1 MFKLFAITLRKVEN
15 FSLKPKDLTINSG
28 PVRYSVIFIAAFLF
42 IAVPTV
48 AQVERPLKNPARPLP
63 IKTDTVG
70 VKSDSLRIS
79 ADSLVSPSDTLR
91 AKNDSIPPRKSDIE
105 TTINYTARD
114 SIRATFDGKQIWL
127 FGEAK
132 IKYGEIELEAEE
144 IVIDYANSTVTA
156 QGVRDSLG
164 NRIGYPLFKNGSEL
178 YETKGIIYN
187 FKTKRARIMEVV
199 TQQGEAIMHSGV
211 AFKNDQNEIFSVR
224 NRYTTCNL
232 EHPHYSIRA
241 TKTKAIPN
249 DKIVAGPFYMEFND
263 IPLPAG
269 FLFGMFPAQRES
281 KSGIIFPSY
290 GEERRRGFNLRN
302 GGYFFDINEYV
313 KLAVMGDI
321 YSKGG
326 HALYV
331 ISNYMKRYAYN
342 GSFNFTYS
350 KNRMGTNIEDTDVSN
365 DFRLTWSHSPQSK
378 GTGRFAA
385 SVNAATSTFNKNNN
399 MMYGTSN
406 DFSSSSLNNIS
417 TKLNSNVSYNK
428 RFTGTPFSAGVNLS
442 HSQDLQ
448 TGLVDIPA
456 PNLSVNMTNIYPF
469 QRKGKTSSLDNVSIG
484 YAMTATNRITNNLG
498 RMSPTATKDS
508 IAPFT
513 FDNLP
518 FFLENARKGIRHSM
532 PLSYSFKMLKHFT
545 MSPSV
550 NYEEKWYFE
559 SLNWA
564 YDKASKSAVI
574 VDTSRT
580 FNRIAN
586 YSFSTGLTTR
596 IYGMYFFKNKLSKV
610 KAIRHIINPSVSFG
624 YTPDFTN
631 DSRYFFKETLK
642 FKGTEVDSAVILK
655 ERHQGF
661 VYGASTQGRAG
672 AIGFTLGNNLEM
684 KVKGAKDTVE
694 RKVML
699 LNNFSIGGSYN
710 LMAEEFKLSTI
721 SISANT
727 NILNNMLNVNLSA
740 TLDPYQ
746 YRMDSVGVTGTGEN
760 EVTKYTEVRHN
771 RYAWNTGGGL
781 GRITN
786 ATLAVNT
793 NLNPKMRNKEA
804 ATREKVA
811 QSNIPENEKQHI
823 IQNPHA
829 YIDFDIPWSLNIG
842 YNLNY
847 GHSVNQKPNITQ
859 TLQFSGDISV
869 SQKWKITYN
878 SGYHFESK
886 EFTQTNLGISRELH
900 CWQMNLMWVPFGRFQ
915 SYNFTIAVKASVLQD
930 LKLERRRPFLDNL

>member
-1 MFKLFAITLRKVEN
+1 M
-15 FSLKPKDLTINSG
+15 
-28 PVRYSVIFIAAFLF
+28 
-42 IAVPTV
+42 
-48 AQVERPLKNPARPLP
+48 
-63 IKTDTVG
+63 
-70 VKSDSLRIS
+70 
-79 ADSLVSPSDTLR
+79 LR
-91 AKNDSIPPRKSDIE
+91 AKNDTIPPPKGDIE

-114 SIRATFDGKQIWL
+114 SIRATVDGKQIWL
-127 FGEAK
+127 YGEAK
-132 IKYGEIELEAEE
+132 ITYGVIELEAEE
-144 IVIDYANSTVTA
+144 IIIDYANNTITA

-187 FKTKRARIMEVV
+187 FKTKRARIIEVV
-199 TQQGEAIMHSGV
+199 TQQGEAIMHSGA
-211 AFKNDQNEIFSVR
+211 AFKNENNEIFSVG

-249 DKIVAGPFYMEFND
+249 DKIVTGPFYMEFND

-302 GGYFFDINEYV
+302 GGYFFDINEYI

-331 ISNYMKRYAYN
+331 NSNYMKRYAYN
-342 GSFNFTYS
+342 GSYNFTYS
-350 KNRMGTNIEDTDVSN
+350 KNRLGENIEDRDVSN

-385 SVNAATSTFNKNNN
+385 SVNAATSTFNRNNN
-399 MMYGTSN
+399 MMYGTTS
-406 DFSSSSLNNIS
+406 DFNSSALNNIS

-428 RFTGTPFSAGVNLS
+428 RFAGTPFSAGINLS

-448 TGLVDIPA
+448 TKLVDLPL

-469 QRKGKTSSLDNVSIG
+469 QRKGKTGTLDNFSIG

-498 RMSPTATKDS
+498 RLTPEATKDS
-508 IAPFT
+508 IAPFN
-513 FDNLP
+513 FQNLP
-518 FFLENARKGIRHSM
+518 LFIENAKKGIRHSM

-559 SLNWA
+559 KLSWKFNEDSTA
-564 YDKASKSAVI
+564 FES
-574 VDTSRT
+574 DTARV
-580 FNRIAN
+580 FNRVAN

-596 IYGMYFFKNKLSKV
+596 IYGMYFFKNKMSKV
-610 KAIRHIINPSVSFG
+610 KAIRHVVNPSVSFS
-624 YTPDFTN
+624 YTPDFTTN
-631 DSRYFFKETLK
+631 PNYFQVLTDKSGRPVF
-642 FKGTEVDSAVILK
+642 K
-655 ERHQGF
+655 ERHEGF
-661 VYGASTQGRAG
+661 VYGSSTYGRSG
-672 AIGFTLGNNLEM
+672 AIGFNIGNNLEM

-699 LNNFSIGGSYN
+699 LNNLSLGSSYN
-710 LMAEEFKLSTI
+710 LMADSFALAPI
-721 SISANT
+721 GISANT
-727 NILNNMLNVNLSA
+727 NILNNMINVNLSA
-740 TLDPYQ
+740 TLDPYLYQ
-746 YRMDSVGVTGTGEN
+746 RTTDLTRNPETGAVTILK
-760 EVTKYTEVRHN
+760 VTEKRLPSYS
-771 RYAWNTGGGL
+771 WKGGSL
-781 GRITN
+781 GRITS
-786 ATLAVNT
+786 ATLALNT
-793 NLNPKMRNKEA
+793 NLNPKARNKEN
-804 ATREKVA
+804 ATREKVSQA
-811 QSNIPENEKQHI
+811 NIPENEKQHI
-823 IQNPHA
+823 LQNPNA
-829 YIDFDIPWSLNIG
+829 YIDFDIPWSLNLG
-842 YNLNY
+842 YNLGY
-847 GHSVNQKPNITQ
+847 SHGLNQAKSITQ
-859 TLQFSGDISV
+859 TIQVSGDLSISE
-869 SQKWKITYN
+869 KWKITYN

>member
-28 PVRYSVIFIAAFLF
+28 PVRYSVIFIAVFLF

-63 IKTDTVG
+63 VRTDTVG
-70 VKSDSLRIS
+70 VKSDSLRNS

-91 AKNDSIPPRKSDIE
+91 AKNDTISRRKSDIE

-114 SIRATFDGKQIWL
+114 SIRATLDGKQIWL
-127 FGEAK
+127 YGEAK
-132 IKYGEIELEAEE
+132 IKYGVIELEAEE

-164 NRIGYPLFKNGSEL
+164 NRIGYPIFKNGSEL

-313 KLAVMGDI
+313 KLALMGDI

-326 HALYV
+326 HAVYV

-342 GSFNFTYS
+342 GSLNFTYS
-350 KNRMGTNIEDTDVSN
+350 KNRLGTNIEDRDVSN

-385 SVNAATSTFNKNNN
+385 SVNAATSTFNRNNN
-399 MMYGTSN
+399 LMYGTSN
-406 DFSSSSLNNIS
+406 DFNSSMLNNIS

-428 RFTGTPFSAGVNLS
+428 RFAGTPFSAGINLS

-448 TGLVDIPA
+448 TKLVDIPA
-456 PNLSVNMTNIYPF
+456 PNLSVNMTNLFPF
-469 QRKGKTSSLDNVSIG
+469 QRKGKTGALDNVSIG
-484 YAMTATNRITNNLG
+484 YTMTATNRITNNLG
-498 RMSPTATKDS
+498 RMSPTATRDS

-513 FDNLP
+513 LDNLP
-518 FFLENARKGIRHSM
+518 LFFENAKKGIRHSM
-532 PLSYSFKMLKHFT
+532 PLSYSFKMLKYFT

-559 SLNWA
+559 RLVWD
-564 YDKASKSAVI
+564 YDKASKAAVV

-610 KAIRHIINPSVSFG
+610 KAIRHIINPSVSFS

-631 DSRYFFKETLK
+631 NPQYFWKKKIPKASNSL
-642 FKGTEVDSAVILK
+642 DSAWVVK

-661 VYGASTQGRAG
+661 VYGASTPGRAG

-699 LNNFSIGGSYN
+699 LNNLSLSTSYN
-710 LMAEEFKLSTI
+710 LMADSFKLAPI
-721 SISANT
+721 SVSANT

-746 YRMDSVGVTGTGEN
+746 NVWVDTSRT
-760 EVTKYTEVRHN
+760 TEVKKMVEVRRN
-771 RYAWNTGGGL
+771 TYAINSGGI

-811 QSNIPENEKQHI
+811 RSNIPENEKQHI
-823 IQNPHA
+823 IQNPNA

-847 GHSVNQKPNITQ
+847 GHPVNQKANITQ
-859 TLQFSGDISV
+859 TLQFSGDLSI

-878 SGYHFESK
+878 SGYHFETR

>member
-1 MFKLFAITLRKVEN
+1 
-15 FSLKPKDLTINSG
+15 
-28 PVRYSVIFIAAFLF
+28 
-42 IAVPTV
+42 
-48 AQVERPLKNPARPLP
+48 
-63 IKTDTVG
+63 
-70 VKSDSLRIS
+70 
-79 ADSLVSPSDTLR
+79 
-91 AKNDSIPPRKSDIE
+91 
-105 TTINYTARD
+105 
-114 SIRATFDGKQIWL
+114 
-127 FGEAK
+127 
-132 IKYGEIELEAEE
+132 
-144 IVIDYANSTVTA
+144 
-156 QGVRDSLG
+156 
-164 NRIGYPLFKNGSEL
+164 
-178 YETKGIIYN
+178 
-187 FKTKRARIMEVV
+187 
-199 TQQGEAIMHSGV
+199 
-211 AFKNDQNEIFSVR
+211 
-224 NRYTTCNL
+224 
-232 EHPHYSIRA
+232 
-241 TKTKAIPN
+241 
-249 DKIVAGPFYMEFND
+249 
-263 IPLPAG
+263 
-269 FLFGMFPAQRES
+269 
-281 KSGIIFPSY
+281 
-290 GEERRRGFNLRN
+290 
-302 GGYFFDINEYV
+302 
-313 KLAVMGDI
+313 
-321 YSKGG
+321 
-326 HALYV
+326 
-331 ISNYMKRYAYN
+331 
-342 GSFNFTYS
+342 
-350 KNRMGTNIEDTDVSN
+350 
-365 DFRLTWSHSPQSK
+365 
-378 GTGRFAA
+378 
-385 SVNAATSTFNKNNN
+385 
-399 MMYGTSN
+399 
-406 DFSSSSLNNIS
+406 
-417 TKLNSNVSYNK
+417 
-428 RFTGTPFSAGVNLS
+428 
-442 HSQDLQ
+442 
-448 TGLVDIPA
+448 
-456 PNLSVNMTNIYPF
+456 MTNLYPF

-498 RMSPTATKDS
+498 RPPGATKDS

-559 SLNWA
+559 RLNWTRTDSVA
-564 YDKASKSAVI
+564 NTYKA
-574 VDTSRT
+574 DTT
-580 FNRIAN
+580 PGFNRIAN

-631 DSRYFFKETLK
+631 DERYFQKFTLK
-642 FKGTEVDSAVILK
+642 NHDNTADSVVAVK

-699 LNNFSIGGSYN
+699 LNNLSIGGSYN
-710 LMAEEFKLSTI
+710 LMAESFKLSQI

-746 YRMDSVGVTGTGEN
+746 YRMDSVGTTGTGEDL
-760 EVTKYTEVRHN
+760 VIKYAEVRHD

-842 YNLNY
+842 YNLSY
-847 GHSVNQKPNITQ
+847 GRPINQKANITQ
-859 TLQFSGDISV
+859 TLQFSGDLSI